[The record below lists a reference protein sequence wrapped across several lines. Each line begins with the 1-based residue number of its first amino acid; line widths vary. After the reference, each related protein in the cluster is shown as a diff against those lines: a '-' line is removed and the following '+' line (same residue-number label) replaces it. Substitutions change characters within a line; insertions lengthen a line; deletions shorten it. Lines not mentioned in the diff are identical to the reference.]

1 MRQEA
6 ASLWGIGC
14 FKAHSV
20 FLGEG
25 YSVSFFSVT
34 ESGGPPD
41 PRQRFWRKLLNKH
54 AVLGLE
60 REDYN
65 PTPELAFFFFL
76 IRTAYDNV

>member
-1 MRQEA
+1 MGN
-6 ASLWGIGC
+6 SLLLGC

-25 YSVSFFSVT
+25 CSVSVFSVT

-41 PRQRFWRKLLNKH
+41 PRQRFWRKLLNTH
-54 AVLGLE
+54 AVLELE
-60 REDYN
+60 RQDYN

-76 IRTAYDNV
+76 IRTACNNV